1 DAAVGEADQLVE
13 RPGRFHLVVDDEL
26 FGADDGDPGPVDCL
40 AVGVEAG
47 RDVGGHVLW
56 LAAVGDGFDEG
67 VDAGPGGRGGG
78 RAGGFGG
85 FGAHLVQLAF
95 DGPVVGGAVG
105 ERAGD
110 AGHEVGAAEQADG
123 GHALPPCH
131 QVRQV
136 VQRLRH
142 SGGAGVWLR
151 VASTGRD
158 QEGPAVPVPGDF
170 GRRRGGGHACS
181 LT

>member
-1 DAAVGEADQLVE
+1 EVGVDRGPLVRVQVVAQPVRVNGDLDTHGERVGRLRLPGLEVADDDAAVGEADQLVE
-13 RPGRFHLVVDDEL
+13 RPGRLHLVVDDEL
-26 FGADDGDPGPVDCL
+26 FGADDGDPCPADRL

-47 RDVGGHVLW
+47 RDVGGHVLR

-110 AGHEVGAAEQADG
+110 AGHQVGAAEQPDG
-123 GHALPPCH
+123 GHALP
-131 QVRQV
+131 
-136 VQRLRH
+136 
-142 SGGAGVWLR
+142 
-151 VASTGRD
+151 
-158 QEGPAVPVPGDF
+158 
-170 GRRRGGGHACS
+170 
-181 LT
+181 